1 MMDQQENSNATKKTT
16 LLSNYSIHQIPLL
29 GSVWQNLRFYRSTER
44 HLQEIRQKQ
53 DKSDLESVNPP
64 ISEELTWHCSW
75 FSEVYTPSE
84 LSKLF
89 ESLDKLGWLDDE
101 KTYRITTV
109 KDWLNQVRQ
118 NGGRRTWLN
127 GGLIVRKDDER
138 FPTIHRT
145 KYANLPTGVNF
156 ARLSLNAISSSL
168 VIVTIQ
174 FIFDETVS
182 NSLIRSLQNTHQTTV
197 EYIWSGSK
205 ISRASFTSPKQH
217 RALQVQE
224 SITNVHVK
232 LEKWFRDHLPGYF
245 TNA

>member
-1 MMDQQENSNATKKTT
+1 MDQQENSNTPQKTN

-29 GSVWQNLRFYRSTER
+29 STIWHNLCFYFSTER
-44 HLQEIRQKQ
+44 DLQEIRQRQ
-53 DKSDLESVNPP
+53 DKSDLESVTPL
-64 ISEELTWHCSW
+64 ISEALTWHCSW

-89 ESLDKLGWLDDE
+89 ESLDQLGWLHDE
-101 KTYRITTV
+101 KTYRTTV

-127 GGLIVRKDDER
+127 GGLIVRKDDDR
-138 FPTIHRT
+138 FPPIHRT

-182 NSLIRSLQNTHQTTV
+182 NSLIQSLQSTHQTTV

-205 ISRASFTSPKQH
+205 ISRASFTSPKQYSV
-217 RALQVQE
+217 L
-224 SITNVHVK
+224 
-232 LEKWFRDHLPGYF
+232 L
-245 TNA
+245 